1 MPITLVFASDGA
13 LREGERELGRIDLG
27 SGEHYA
33 RVAADGRSYDVR
45 RKGRAGWHFS
55 LLEASGARVVC
66 EFHPAR
72 FRRGGVLQ
80 GESIVMR
87 LQAKL
92 MGAGAWTISIPDR
105 GSLAVT
111 REAGGLQSEGE
122 DGRRLVTLGTGI
134 PPALRLT
141 SEDWPLS
148 VRDALPTLVFA
159 CWLII
164 QWEVLP
170 SAGVAM
176 GAG

>member
-1 MPITLVFASDGA
+1 MTLIFGSDGV
-13 LREGERELGRIDLG
+13 LREGERELGLIEMG
-27 SGEHYA
+27 SADHYA
-33 RVAADGRSYDVR
+33 RVTVDDRSYDVL

-55 LLEASGARVVC
+55 LLEASRARVVC

-72 FRRGGVLQ
+72 LRRGGVLQ
-80 GESIVMR
+80 GQSIAMR

-92 MGAGAWTISIPDR
+92 LSLGAWTISIPDR

-111 REAGGLQSEGE
+111 REAGGLETRGEGE
-122 DGRRLVTLGTGI
+122 RRQVTLGSGI

-148 VRDALPTLVFA
+148 VRDALPTLVLA

-164 QWEVLP
+164 QWEMLP
-170 SAGVAM
+170 SSGVGM